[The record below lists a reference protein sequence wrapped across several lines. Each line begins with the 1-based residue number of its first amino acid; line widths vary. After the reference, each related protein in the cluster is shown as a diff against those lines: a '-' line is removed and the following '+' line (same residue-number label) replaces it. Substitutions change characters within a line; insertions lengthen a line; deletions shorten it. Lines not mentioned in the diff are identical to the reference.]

1 MALGGFLP
9 WVYTHLG
16 SMSGAVGAG
25 LWVFYAGLLALA
37 GGLVPAHRLRT
48 VIVVQSVLCGLVAL
62 GLPVWQVVYMLSLVG
77 LQGWMPGPG
86 LVLSAF
92 GGVLCLLAARQ
103 LAGVRPVAAQ
113 DA

>member
-1 MALGGFLP
+1 MMILGGFLP

-16 SMSGAVGAG
+16 SVSGAVGAG

-37 GGLVPAHRLRT
+37 GGLVPAHRLQMLL
-48 VIVVQSVLCGLVAL
+48 VIQSVVCGVVGL
-62 GLPVWQVVYMLSLVG
+62 GLPIWQLVSLVSRVG
-77 LQGWMPGPG
+77 FEGWMPGPG

-103 LAGVRPVAAQ
+103 LAEVRPVSE
-113 DA
+113 